1 MFKADI
7 SIVCITGK
15 MEQIIQI
22 LKSKLLPP
30 YSSDTIK
37 RERIYPLLSE
47 IPRKRLVTVI
57 AGAGFGKTTLIAD
70 ATNNLGL
77 DAVWYRIDKSDRDF
91 ITFLSYLIA
100 GIKKYAP
107 DFGAETY
114 SRLEKSKHLS
124 REYQATLTVFLSEI
138 EKHIKKDLI
147 IILDDYHLAEDSIE
161 INEALEYIIE
171 NMPAHLHFVIISRSD
186 PDLHLSKFRARREIL
201 DIREENLV
209 FTIPEVEK
217 LYSQIFGINLQ
228 HESLQSLHQKTDGWV
243 SGLILF
249 YHSIKGKGDEEIENL
264 LLKLQG
270 SHRNISN
277 YLEENVFDLQTEE
290 IKDFLIKTSIL
301 SRLNA
306 AFCDKLLGISIS
318 ENILKSL
325 EENHLFTFSLGMEK
339 DWNKSAHGLKIS
351 NPKYEHAAS
360 ESKEW
365 HVYHHLFNDFLQNK
379 LYQELD
385 KKTVQKLHN
394 DAAELW
400 GKLGEEEEALSHYLL
415 AEQYDR
421 ACLLLGNWGL
431 NKLKVEGRLQLI
443 NSYLKKIPESYFN
456 KEPWVQYLQAH
467 VYELS
472 GKLEEAIQI
481 YKMALKSF
489 RRQNSAGGEA
499 MCQKSLVFNYLV
511 YGDHKSAENILK
523 DLPEKFRD
531 FPQTKIDILA
541 VLGFLSAHQLKL
553 STAHKYINEAIEIAA
568 GLGKKN
574 ALSGFYAYQAFLYGI
589 VGDFSEMQK
598 IGEKIGE
605 MENEIKDPN
614 LLAIKYLLISFSN
627 YFMGNYSKGI
637 EMAKKGMDL
646 VAEKGLQDQ
655 YYASLL
661 MFHGFNAMA
670 AGMLIEAVN
679 NGKECLRIFKDVDS
693 RWSQAHAYSLLFLA
707 YMKINNIQAAEQA
720 IKSGLDII
728 KGLDLPFEEGI
739 LKIYMAYL
747 NLEKRQFSRAK
758 PLLDELEGLLSK
770 AKFWLCIV
778 YLIYARFHWDQ
789 NQKNPALEKISAA
802 LKLSRDS
809 QYDIWIISEKKWI
822 IPLLIEV
829 YAADKMKDYI
839 LSLFRRITPEAA
851 AELKLAQK
859 SKNAAIKKAASSL
872 IDELNQPGS
881 ANGSSLR
888 VYCMGK
894 FRVFRDNE
902 EIPAESWKSKKAKM
916 LFKYL
921 VHSRHRGFITRDV
934 LMELLWP
941 EEDPEKSINRLHDA
955 LYSLRKILDPVS
967 MGSGNLFLLRE
978 GDSYSLSLGNEGWV
992 DADRFQAE
1000 INLAKKEKNP
1010 EKALQLYLKA
1020 ENIYQGD
1027 YLEED
1032 IYVEWCEEERAGL
1045 KELYLEIIEKIM
1057 AFYEKAG
1064 DYPRAIEYAGKYLKI
1079 EKFTESIY
1087 RQLMTYYHQ
1096 TGNKT
1101 MVIKTYEKC
1110 RENMKKLDMP
1120 VSNDLEDLYQ
1130 KLSAI

>member
-1 MFKADI
+1 
-7 SIVCITGK
+7 

-37 RERIYPLLSE
+37 RERIFPLLSE

-70 ATNNLGL
+70 AMNNFGL

-107 DFGAETY
+107 DFGADTY
-114 SRLEKSKHLS
+114 GRLEKSKLLS
-124 REYQATLTVFLSEI
+124 REYEATLTVFLGEI
-138 EKHIKKDLI
+138 EKHIKNDLI

-171 NMPAHLHFVIISRSD
+171 NMPVQLHFVIISRSD

-201 DIREENLV
+201 DIREQDIV

-249 YHSIKGKGDEEIENL
+249 YHSIKGKGEEEIENL
-264 LLKLQG
+264 LLKLKG

-277 YLEENVFDLQTEE
+277 YLEENVFDMQTEE

-306 AFCDKLLGISIS
+306 SFCDKLLGKTNS
-318 ENILKSL
+318 EEILKSL

-339 DWNKSAHGLKIS
+339 DSGRTAHSLKIK
-351 NPKYEHAAS
+351 NAS
-360 ESKEW
+360 FESSSSDSKEW

-379 LYQELD
+379 LYQDLD
-385 KKTVQKLHN
+385 KKTVQKLHT
-394 DAAELW
+394 DAAALW

-415 AEQYDR
+415 AEQFDR

-431 NKLKVEGRLQLI
+431 DKLKVEGRLQLI

-456 KEPWVQYLQAH
+456 REPWIQYLQAH

-472 GKLEEAIQI
+472 GKLEEAIGI

-489 RRQNSAGGEA
+489 RRLKEAGGEA
-499 MCQKSLVFNYLV
+499 MCKKSLVFNYFI

-523 DLPEKFRD
+523 DLPEKFND
-531 FPQTKIDILA
+531 FPQTKMEILG
-541 VLGFLSAHQLKL
+541 VLAFFAAHQLKL
-553 STAHKYINEAIEIAA
+553 SAANKYISEGLAIAA
-568 GLGKKN
+568 ELGKKN
-574 ALSGFYAYQAFLYGI
+574 VLSGFYAYQAFLFGI
-589 VGDFSEMQK
+589 VGDFGEMRK
-598 IGEKIGE
+598 IGDKIGE

-614 LLAIKYLLISFSN
+614 LLAILYVLISFSN
-627 YFMGNYSKGI
+627 YFLGNYTSGL
-637 EMAKKGMDL
+637 EAAKKGMDI

-661 MFHGFNAMA
+661 MFHGFNSMA
-670 AGMLIEAVN
+670 AGLLVEAVN

-693 RWSQAHAYSLLFLA
+693 RWSQAHAYLLLFLS
-707 YMKINNIQAAEQA
+707 YMKINNIQAAEQS
-720 IKSGLDII
+720 IKSGLEII
-728 KGLDLPFEEGI
+728 KGLELPFEEGI
-739 LKIYMAYL
+739 LKIHMAYL
-747 NLEKRQFSRAK
+747 YLEKRQFARVK
-758 PLLDELEGLLSK
+758 PLLDEFEGLLGK
-770 AKFWLCIV
+770 TKFWMSII
-778 YLIYARFHWDQ
+778 YLIYSRFYWDQ
-789 NQKNPALEKISAA
+789 NQKSQSLEKLSQS
-802 LKLSRDS
+802 LKLSREN
-809 QYDIWIISEKKWI
+809 QYDIWIINEKKWI

-829 YAADKMKDYI
+829 HSTDKMKDYI
-839 LSLFRRITPEAA
+839 LSLLRRMSPEAA

-859 SKNAAIKKAASSL
+859 NKNAKIREAASAL
-872 IDELNQPGS
+872 IDSLNQIGT
-881 ANGSSLR
+881 AGGSSLR
-888 VYCMGK
+888 VYCLGK
-894 FRVFRDNE
+894 FRVFRDDE
-902 EIPAESWKSKKAKM
+902 EIPAESWKSKKAKA

-921 VHSRHRGFITRDV
+921 VHSRHKGFITRDV
-934 LMELLWP
+934 FMELMWP

-967 MGSGNLFLLRE
+967 TGSSNLFLMRE
-978 GDSYSLSLGNEGWV
+978 GDSYSLSFGNDGWV
-992 DADRFQAE
+992 DVDRFQDI
-1000 INLAKKEKNP
+1000 INLARKEKNP
-1010 EKALQLYLKA
+1010 EKALHLYLNA
-1020 ENIYQGD
+1020 ENLYQGD

-1032 IYVEWCEEERAGL
+1032 LYVEWCEEERAGL
-1045 KELYLEIIEKIM
+1045 KESYLEVIDKIM
-1057 AFYEKAG
+1057 GLYEKTG
-1064 DYPRAIEYAGKYLKI
+1064 NYPSAIEYAGKYLKI
-1079 EKFTESIY
+1079 EKYTEDVY
-1087 RQLMTYYHQ
+1087 RQLITYYHHM
-1096 TGNKT
+1096 GNKT

-1110 RENMKKLDMP
+1110 KENMKKLDMP
-1120 VSNDLEDLYQ
+1120 VSREIEDLFQ
-1130 KLSAI
+1130 KFSAI

>member
-1 MFKADI
+1 
-7 SIVCITGK
+7 

-77 DAVWYRIDKSDRDF
+77 DAVWYRIDRSDRDF

-107 DFGAETY
+107 DFGSETY
-114 SRLEKSKHLS
+114 DRLEKSKLLS
-124 REYQATLTVFLSEI
+124 REYEATLTVFLGEI
-138 EKHIKKDLI
+138 EKFIKNDLI
-147 IILDDYHLAEDSIE
+147 IILDDYHLAEDSVE

-171 NMPAHLHFVIISRSD
+171 NMPGQIHFVIISRSD

-201 DIREENLV
+201 DIREQDLV

-290 IKDFLIKTSIL
+290 IKEFLIKTSIL

-306 AFCDKLLGISIS
+306 AFCDKLLGINNS
-318 ENILKSL
+318 EEILKSL
-325 EENHLFTFSLGMEK
+325 EENHLFTFSLGEEK
-339 DWNKSAHGLKIS
+339 DWNRSAHSLKIKNS
-351 NPKYEHAAS
+351 SFEHSAS
-360 ESKEW
+360 DTKEW

-379 LYQELD
+379 LYQDLD
-385 KKTVQKLHN
+385 KKTVQKLHT

-415 AEQYDR
+415 AEQFDR

-431 NKLKVEGRLQLI
+431 DKLKVEGRLQLI

-456 KEPWVQYLQAH
+456 KEPWIQYLQAH

-489 RRQNSAGGEA
+489 HRLNEPGGEA
-499 MCQKSLVFNYLV
+499 MCQKSLVFNYFI

-523 DLPEKFRD
+523 DLPEKFKD
-531 FPQTKIDILA
+531 FPQTKIEILG
-541 VLGFLSAHQLKL
+541 VLAFFSAHQLKI
-553 STAHKYINEAIEIAA
+553 STANKYINEGLAIAA
-568 GLGKKN
+568 ELGKKKVM
-574 ALSGFYAYQAFLYGI
+574 SGFHAYQSFLCGI
-589 VGDFSEMQK
+589 VGDFGEMQK

-605 MENEIKDPN
+605 AANEIKDPN
-614 LLAIKYLLISFSN
+614 LLAIMYLLLSFCN
-627 YFMGNYSKGI
+627 YFMGNFSKGI

-661 MFHGFNAMA
+661 LFHGFNAMA
-670 AGMLIEAVN
+670 AGMLVEAVN
-679 NGKECLRIFKDVDS
+679 NGKECLKIFKDVDS
-693 RWSQAHAYSLLFLA
+693 RWSQAHAYHLLFFA
-707 YMKINNIQAAEQA
+707 YMKINNIQAAEQS
-720 IKSGLDII
+720 IKSGLEII

-739 LKIYMAYL
+739 MKIYMAYL
-747 NLEKRQFSRAK
+747 HLEKRQFSKAK
-758 PLLDELEGLLSK
+758 PLLDELEVLLGK
-770 AKFWLCIV
+770 TKFWLCII

-789 NQKNPALEKISAA
+789 NQKIPAMEKILLS
-802 LKLSRDS
+802 LKLSKENH
-809 QYDIWIISEKKWI
+809 YDIWIINEKKWI
-822 IPLLIEV
+822 IPLFIEV
-829 YAADKMKDYI
+829 YSADKMKDYI
-839 LSLFRRITPEAA
+839 LSLLRRMSPEAA

-859 SKNAAIKKAASSL
+859 SKNAKIKSTASSL
-872 IDELNQPGS
+872 IDELNQIGS

-888 VYCMGK
+888 VYCLGK
-894 FRVFRDNE
+894 FRVFRNNE
-902 EIPAESWKSKKAKM
+902 EIPAENWKSKKAKM

-921 VHSRHRGFITRDV
+921 VNSRHRGFITRDV

-967 MGSGNLFLLRE
+967 TGSSNLFLMRE
-978 GDSYSLSLGNEGWV
+978 GDSYSLSFGNEGWV
-992 DADRFQAE
+992 DVDRFQEE
-1000 INLAKKEKNP
+1000 ISLAKKEKSP
-1010 EKALQLYLKA
+1010 EKALQRYLNA
-1020 ENIYQGD
+1020 ENLYQGD

-1032 IYVEWCEEERAGL
+1032 LYVEWCEEERAGL
-1045 KELYLEIIEKIM
+1045 KENYLEIIEKIM
-1057 AFYEKAG
+1057 DFYDKAG
-1064 DYPRAIEYAGKYLKI
+1064 DYSKAIEYAGKYLKI
-1079 EKFTESIY
+1079 EKYTEDIY
-1087 RQLMTYYHQ
+1087 KQLMMFYYHM
-1096 TGNKT
+1096 GNKT

-1110 RENMKKLDMP
+1110 KENMKKIDMP
-1120 VSNDLEDLYQ
+1120 VSKEIEDLYQ